1 MENVAHDLPQYYPP
15 VPLPSFA
22 EGEIRSMAAPLCIDT
37 KHGLE
42 QAEFGLDQ
50 CLKDQQG
57 RTGEQV

>member
-1 MENVAHDLPQYYPP
+1 
-15 VPLPSFA
+15 
-22 EGEIRSMAAPLCIDT
+22 MAAALCIDT